1 MLRNSRCVNKYPK
14 KVLKCISKL
23 DKKLQYAVIDGLEKG
38 GDDLVRAVK
47 NLDDDAAESFIKT
60 ASKQDDEFLVLMS
73 KYDNIPSWACSDV
86 IDFNSAENV
95 NEILKQNGYTN
106 PPYKPGTNVTTIE
119 WFCQYHL
126 THFIRTR
133 IMQRERYD
141 HSRAFFGLP
150 EAAHRWRCRFF
161 C

>member
-1 MLRNSRCVNKYPK
+1 MKIL
-14 KVLKCISKL
+14 
-23 DKKLQYAVIDGLEKG
+23 VIEPEKAPYEKEI
-38 GDDLVRAVK
+38 GDDIHDMQAIV
-47 NLDDDAAESFIKT
+47 
-60 ASKQDDEFLVLMS
+60 
-73 KYDNIPSWACSDV
+73 
-86 IDFNSAENV
+86 
-95 NEILKQNGYTN
+95 
-106 PPYKPGTNVTTIE
+106 